1 MRQVSL
7 LPQSQPLNLDSVPA
21 LAALLFITMFSFLSM
36 DSVTNRLHDLAMK
49 LEDEEYEEIN
59 WTDPK
64 D

>member
-1 MRQVSL
+1 MGIHIPWVGLRYL
-7 LPQSQPLNLDSVPA
+7 LDSVPA